1 MSFDVSALNSFR
13 NVNLGGD
20 TAIANL
26 GDGDKVVKK
35 NNYHGGIGRIFRSGS
50 TKAANN
56 AVRAELLRSLG
67 SAFGI
72 GGVTEQDGKVRFS
85 ADFMARLEGILGRD
99 VLKTGDFEIGA
110 DGAVTSGKPLT
121 QRRISAILNKAIVE
135 SRGQYDAGVYRDKLA
150 AVKASIAAIPGGTLL
165 DVKAATAHFRAV
177 EALMDFME
185 RDLGTL
191 FDENFAYEP
200 KKPQEGKNFP
210 YVMLSKLDGRH
221 EEVPLTSIG
230 MVTDYVNKATGQ
242 LFHINENIIGKG
254 SGARLEDLKDPP
266 KEIAAYLKRAITEF
280 VMASID
286 TYLDAGKAG
295 KSKDFFD
302 LMSRSWPCI
311 EGKTTGISEF
321 RLANLPLDDAA
332 PAATHDK
339 DQALDQCMGR
349 EIAALM
355 EEDPSIERWDQV
367 AERVKKSLVG
377 TIRPIDVPVKTGEF
391 IDDFGDKVTTYRF
404 EPLLDGK
411 GRPVVREIT
420 AEDVDRLGEAVMS
433 TILNG

>member
-20 TAIANL
+20 NAIANL
-26 GDGDKVVKK
+26 GEGDKVVKK
-35 NNYHGGIGRIFRSGS
+35 NDYHGGIGRIFRSGS

-67 SAFGI
+67 KAFGLE
-72 GGVTEQDGKVRFS
+72 GVSERDGKLHFS
-85 ADFMARLEGILGRD
+85 ADFMTKLESILGRD
-99 VLKTGDFEIGA
+99 VLKSGDFKIGA
-110 DGAVTSGKPLT
+110 DGSVTSGKPLT

-150 AVKASIAAIPGGTLL
+150 AIKTSIAALPKSQSH
-165 DVKAATAHFRAV
+165 DREVATAHFRAV

-230 MVTDYVNKATGQ
+230 MVTDYVQKTTGQ

-311 EGKTTGISEF
+311 EGKTTGITEF
-321 RLANLPLDDAA
+321 RLMNLPIDDVG
-332 PAATHDK
+332 PAATHND
-339 DQALDQCMGR
+339 DQPLNQCIGR
-349 EIAALM
+349 EIAALVQKGNKA
-355 EEDPSIERWDQV
+355 DSWQDV
-367 AERVKKSLVG
+367 AADVKKNLVG
-377 TIRPIDVPVKTGEF
+377 TIRPIDVPVKVPNGTGE
-391 IDDFGDKVTTYRF
+391 DDYEWKF
-404 EPLLDGK
+404 EPLLDNEGK
-411 GRPVVREIT
+411 PVVRAIT
-420 AEDVDRLGEAVMS
+420 EADIDRLGEACME
-433 TILNG
+433 TILFG